1 MSGPIQIT
9 RRGLLIRDS
18 DEQVQR
24 LREQFSRQ
32 HYARLPEFLDTET
45 LAFVRQEIDRGEFY
59 ERVHSGIKS
68 NKELCLKQ
76 DAAYGALLL
85 FVNDEHLFEII
96 RTITDC
102 GRIGCF
108 EGRVYR
114 FAPRQGH
121 HDAWHSDMAEDRL
134 VALSVNL
141 SAEIYTGGTLQI
153 RDSQSHAIIQ
163 EVPNV
168 GAGDALIFRVS
179 ANLQHRITKV
189 TGTASKTAFA
199 GWFRAKPDFLTLL
212 KTTTHSD
219 SSLNSPVG

>member
-1 MSGPIQIT
+1 MGGPFQIT
-9 RRGLLIRDS
+9 RRGLVIRDS
-18 DEQVQR
+18 GEQVQR

-32 HYARLPEFLDTET
+32 HYALLPEFLDAET
-45 LAFVRQEIDRGEFY
+45 LSFVRQEIERGEFY

-85 FVNDEHLFEII
+85 FVNDERLFEVI

-102 GRIGCF
+102 GPIGCF

-114 FAPRQGH
+114 FVPRQGH
-121 HDAWHSDMAEDRL
+121 HDAWHSDMADDRL
-134 VALSVNL
+134 IALSVNL
-141 SAEIYTGGTLQI
+141 SEKVYAGGTLQI
-153 RDSQSHAIIQ
+153 RDARSHAIIQ

-168 GAGDALIFRVS
+168 GAGDALIFRV
-179 ANLQHRITKV
+179 AEGLQHRITKV

-212 KTTTHSD
+212 RDTTEPNGSE
-219 SSLNSPVG
+219 